1 MPLNLAS
8 PGIIVREVDI
18 TTGRVDPTSNS
29 VAAIV
34 APFEKGPVESAV
46 TVSNEQELLVNF
58 GQPSQVTSHYENW
71 FVASSYL
78 AYGGNLQVLRSDGV
92 NLTNAKVGTASSVKI
107 KSYEDYVNKGYDET
121 PVTGITFAAKN
132 PGSWGNSLRVAV
144 IDARADQVL
153 SGISTSAVTNTTFI
167 GITTASN
174 GDLGITTS
182 FIIGITTSGIGIGNT
197 LKEISSIIGAGT
209 TVIGI
214 TTNATYSGGG
224 AGGLVQ
230 LSQPTLN
237 AIALDNVEISFGYNT
252 TTTTSAAL
260 AIGYG
265 VTQAVTGRIN
275 PGAGTTSTLTGYL
288 RGIITGVG
296 TGTVDVKIISH
307 VSAGGT
313 ETNVDYQP
321 EGVWKLIPSGSVAIH
336 TNGQSSSYGNVA
348 YTASPDWYDLQTIPL
363 LSSSLSWNAV
373 ANRPS
378 TSNFAASRGSRF
390 DELHVVIL
398 DADGKITG
406 NEGTILEKHLSLSKA
421 KNAIF
426 SAGSPSYWNK
436 YISEGSSYI
445 FAGSEPTGV
454 VTTGFSAS
462 SSFTLSSTGNW
473 NTITTDNLNYKCI
486 GSYNNILTGGK
497 NYDGNSD
504 LTLTTSLASSLT
516 DLSSGYDLLTN
527 TEEYDVDFILMGSS
541 SYGKEISQALAS
553 KIIAVAEERKDA
565 IAFISPHKEGLL
577 QQSGTSSFVPIGSS
591 SITDNIIGFFSPIP
605 SSSYA
610 VFDSGYKYMYDRF
623 SGTFR
628 YIPLNGD
635 IAGMCARTDA
645 SGTPWVSPAGTSR
658 GSVLNAVKL
667 AYNPSKIQ
675 RDRLYSNRI
684 NPVIMS
690 PGSGIILFGD
700 KTGLAK
706 ASAFDRINVRR
717 LFVYIENAVSVAAR
731 NQLFEFND
739 SITRSSFVNTVEPFL
754 RDLQSKR
761 AISDFRVLCDES
773 NNTASIIDSNELIA
787 DIYIKPSRSINFIGL
802 TFVATRSGVSF
813 DEIVGTV

>member
-46 TVSNEQELLVNF
+46 TVINEQELLANF
-58 GQPSQVTSHYENW
+58 GQPRGVTSHYENW

-78 AYGGNLQVLRSDGV
+78 AYGGNLQVIRSDSI
-92 NLTNAKVGTASSVKI
+92 NLTNAKVGTATSIKI

-121 PVTGITFAAKN
+121 PISNVVFAARN
-132 PGSWGNSLRVAV
+132 PGSWGNSLKVAV
-144 IDARADQVL
+144 IDAKADQVL
-153 SGISTSAVTNTTFI
+153 SGISTSAVTNTAFV
-167 GITTASN
+167 GVVTAYN
-174 GDLGITTS
+174 GDLGISTS
-182 FIIGITTSGIGIGNT
+182 FISGITTTNISVGQT
-197 LKEISSIIGAGT
+197 LKVVTGIIGSGT
-209 TVIGI
+209 TVTSIGLGTVFI
-214 TTNATYSGGG
+214 SPAS
-224 AGGLVQ
+224 
-230 LSQPTLN
+230 LN
-237 AIALDNVEISFGYNT
+237 TIALDNVELSFGSYT

-260 AIGYG
+260 QVGYG
-265 VTQAVTGRIN
+265 VTQSVSGIIN
-275 PGAGTTSTLTGYL
+275 PGAGSTSVLDGHIK
-288 RGIITGVG
+288 GIITGISADKI
-296 TGTVDVKIISH
+296 DVKIISH
-307 VSAGGT
+307 VSAAGT
-313 ETNVDYQP
+313 ETKVDYQP
-321 EGVWKLIPSGSVAIH
+321 EGVWKFSSTGSVAIH
-336 TNGQSSSYGNVA
+336 TSGQSTSYGTAA
-348 YTASPDWYDLQTIPL
+348 YSSSPDWYDLQTIPL
-363 LSSSLSWNAV
+363 LNSSLSWNSV

-378 TSNFAASRGSRF
+378 TSNFAAARGSRF
-390 DELHVVIL
+390 DEMHVVII

-421 KNAIF
+421 KNAIY

-436 YISEGSSYI
+436 YISEGSSFI
-445 FAGSEPTGV
+445 FAGSQPTGV
-454 VTTGFSAS
+454 VTTGFSTPS
-462 SSFTLSSTGNW
+462 TFTLSTNGSW
-473 NTITTDNLNYKCI
+473 NTNTADNLNYHCI
-486 GSYNNILTGGK
+486 GSYTNTLTNGR
-497 NYDGNSD
+497 NYDAGTSID
-504 LTLTTSLASSLT
+504 DTTSLSSSLN

-527 TEEYDVDFILMGSS
+527 TEEYDVDFILMGSA

-565 IAFISPHKEGLL
+565 IAFISPYKEGLL
-577 QQSGTSSFVPIGSS
+577 QQSGTSSFTPIDGST
-591 SITDNIIGFFSPIP
+591 ITDNIIGFYSPIP

-667 AYNPSKIQ
+667 AYNPSKLQ

-706 ASAFDRINVRR
+706 SSSFDRINVRR
-717 LFVYIENAVSVAAR
+717 LFVYIENAVSLAAR

-739 SITRSSFVNTVEPFL
+739 SITRSTFVNTVEPFL

-761 AISDFRVLCDES
+761 AIFDFRVICDES
-773 NNTASIIDSNELIA
+773 NNTASIIDSNEFVA

-802 TFVATRSGVSF
+802 TFVATRTGVSF
-813 DEIVGTV
+813 DEIIGNA